1 MIKKISLPLA
11 IIICLVLGFGGGI
24 LYTNKNTPTIP
35 PIQQLINQDVGK
47 VQNVDFS
54 FFWKVWSDLSAKY
67 VDKSKLDTQKMVYG
81 AIGGMVDAIGDPYT
95 VFFEPIQAK
104 QFAQEISGAFGGVG
118 MEIGVKNDILT
129 IIAPLPNTPAAR
141 AGILAG
147 NKILKINGASTQG
160 LSTEEAVS
168 TIRGKVGTKITITI
182 SGSDDKPRD
191 ITMTRETIKVP
202 TVVWKMLTNPSTSS
216 GQASKNIAYIQA
228 YQFNENINGQFKKA
242 VDEIEKSNPKA
253 DGIILDLRN
262 NPGGLLD
269 SAINLAGYFVAKGQP
284 VVSEVFGDGTIN
296 KFTSDGNAVLAKY
309 HVVILVN
316 GGSASASEIL
326 AGALHDNLGL
336 KLIGEKTFGKG
347 VVQELVNLDDGAS
360 LKVTVARW
368 FTPAG
373 TNISEKGIEPDIK
386 VELTDDQKKNIIFGD
401 LSVDPQLQK
410 ALEYVR

>member
-1 MIKKISLPLA
+1 MIKKISLPLT

-24 LYTNKNTPTIP
+24 LYTKKNTPTIP
-35 PIQQLINQDVGK
+35 PIQQLVNQDAGK
-47 VQNVDFS
+47 IQNVDFS
-54 FFWKVWSDLSAKY
+54 LFWKVWNDLSAKY

-81 AIGGMVDAIGDPYT
+81 AIGGMVDAVGDPYT
-95 VFFEPIQAK
+95 VFFEPVQAK

-129 IIAPLPNTPAAR
+129 VIAPLPNTPAAK
-141 AGILAG
+141 AGISASD
-147 NKILKINGASTQG
+147 KILKINGDSTQG
-160 LSTEEAVS
+160 LSAEEAVS
-168 TIRGKVGTKITITI
+168 IIRGKVGTKVTITI

-191 ITMTRETIKVP
+191 ITMTRETIKIP
-202 TVVWKMLTNPSTSS
+202 TVVWRMINSDN
-216 GQASKNIAYIQA
+216 KNIAYIQA

-242 VDEIEKSNPKA
+242 VDEIEKANPKV
-253 DGIILDLRN
+253 DGIVLDLRN

-309 HVVILVN
+309 RTVILVN

-326 AGALHDNLGL
+326 AGALHDNLRL

-410 ALEYVR
+410 ALDTLK

>member
-1 MIKKISLPLA
+1 MIKKISLPLT

-24 LYTNKNTPTIP
+24 LYTNKNTSTVP
-35 PIQQLINQDVGK
+35 PIQQLVNQDVGK
-47 VQNVDFS
+47 IQNVDFS
-54 FFWKVWSDLSAKY
+54 LFWKVWNDLSAKY

-81 AIGGMVDAIGDPYT
+81 AIGGMVDAVGDPYT
-95 VFFEPIQAK
+95 VFFEPVQAK
-104 QFAQEISGAFGGVG
+104 QFAQEISGTFGGVG
-118 MEIGVKNDILT
+118 MEIGVKNDVLT
-129 IIAPLPNTPAAR
+129 VIAPLPNTPAAK
-141 AGILAG
+141 AGISASD
-147 NKILKINGASTQG
+147 KILKINGDSTQG
-160 LSTEEAVS
+160 LSAEEAVS
-168 TIRGKVGTKITITI
+168 IIRGKVGTKVTITI

-191 ITMTRETIKVP
+191 ITLTRETIKVP
-202 TVVWKMLTNPSTSS
+202 TVVWKMINSNN
-216 GQASKNIAYIQA
+216 KNIAYIQA
-228 YQFNENINGQFKKA
+228 YQFNENINSQFKKA

-253 DGIILDLRN
+253 DGIVLDLRN

-296 KFTSDGNAVLAKY
+296 KFTSDGNAILAKY
-309 HVVILVN
+309 SVVVLVN

-326 AGALHDNLGL
+326 AGALHDNLHL

-386 VELTDDQKKNIIFGD
+386 VELTEDQKKNIIFGD

>member
-1 MIKKISLPLA
+1 MLKKISLPLTV
-11 IIICLVLGFGGGI
+11 IICLILGFGSGI
-24 LYTNKNTPTIP
+24 LYTNINTATTAT
-35 PIQQLINQDVGK
+35 IQQLVNQDTGK
-47 VQNVDFS
+47 IQNVDFS
-54 FFWKVWSDLSAKY
+54 LFWKVWNDLSEKY

-81 AIGGMVDAIGDPYT
+81 AIGGMVDAVGDPYT
-95 VFFEPIQAK
+95 VFFEPTKAK

-118 MEIGVKNDILT
+118 MEISVKNDILT
-129 IIAPLPNTPAAR
+129 VVAPLPDTPAAK

-147 NKILKINGASTQG
+147 DKILKINDTPTQG
-160 LSTEEAVS
+160 LSAEEAVS
-168 TIRGKVGTKITITI
+168 LIRGKVGTKVTITI
-182 SGSDDKPRD
+182 SGSDDKPHD

-202 TVVWKMLTNPSTSS
+202 TVVWKMINSNN
-216 GQASKNIAYIQA
+216 KNIAYIQA

-253 DGIILDLRN
+253 DGIVLDLRN

-269 SAINLAGYFVAKGQP
+269 SAINIAGYFVAKGQP
-284 VVSEVFGDGTIN
+284 VVSEVFGDGTVN
-296 KFTSDGNAVLAKY
+296 KFTSDGNAILAKY
-309 HVVILVN
+309 KVVILVN

-326 AGALHDNLGL
+326 AGALHDNLHL

-347 VVQELVNLDDGAS
+347 VVQELVNLDAGAS

-386 VELTDDQKKNIIFGD
+386 VELTADQKKNIIFGD

-410 ALEYVR
+410 ALDTLK